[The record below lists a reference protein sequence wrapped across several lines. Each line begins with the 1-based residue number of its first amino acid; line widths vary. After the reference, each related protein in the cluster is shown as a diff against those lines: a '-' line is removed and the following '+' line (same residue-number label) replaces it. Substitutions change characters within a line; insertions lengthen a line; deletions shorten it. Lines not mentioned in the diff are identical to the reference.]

1 MQIKPDFSLKNH
13 NSFGIAAKAEYFVDV
28 QTVNELK
35 EVLQLPGYSQ
45 KFILGG
51 GSNMLLKNDVLGL
64 VINLNFKGISVERE
78 EEEHVWLRAAAGENW
93 HDFVLFCVTNGYG
106 GVENLALIPGNVGTA
121 PIQNI
126 GAYGVE
132 LKDTFESCEV
142 IDRKTQEI
150 KTLINAEC
158 DFGYRD
164 SIFKQEYKDL
174 YIITSV
180 LFKLTKHNHKL
191 HTSYG
196 DIQKTLDERGIEKPS
211 LQHIADT
218 VIFIRQQKL
227 PDPKKIGNSGSFF
240 KNPVVERNKLIAIQQ
255 NNPQVPF
262 YEMGNDMVKIPAGWL
277 IEQAGL
283 KGKRFGNAGVHDR
296 QALVLVNHGGA
307 TGDDIWQ
314 VALEVQNAVQNK
326 FDILLQ
332 PEVNIIE

>member
-180 LFKLTKHNHKL
+180 LLN
-191 HTSYG
+191 
-196 DIQKTLDERGIEKPS
+196 
-211 LQHIADT
+211 
-218 VIFIRQQKL
+218 
-227 PDPKKIGNSGSFF
+227 
-240 KNPVVERNKLIAIQQ
+240 
-255 NNPQVPF
+255 
-262 YEMGNDMVKIPAGWL
+262 
-277 IEQAGL
+277 
-283 KGKRFGNAGVHDR
+283 
-296 QALVLVNHGGA
+296 
-307 TGDDIWQ
+307 
-314 VALEVQNAVQNK
+314 
-326 FDILLQ
+326 
-332 PEVNIIE
+332 